1 VRAAVRAL
9 LDAAARARRDH
20 DSTIFYAASSVAKA
34 ALGFVATMVTMKT
47 VAPGH
52 LGLWNSMSLAT
63 TYSAFLQA
71 GVNNGLNR
79 ELPFHLGAGDER
91 QARRLAGTAL
101 SFTAA
106 SCVLALAGGL
116 AALLIFRDQGTAFA
130 AAIAVETIAVLCFF
144 YQSYL
149 TVTFRSTT
157 SFKALAKVEFAGV
170 AIGLAALPLVYYF
183 SYYGM
188 LWRIA
193 VISVIG
199 IAMLHLVRPI
209 HVGLEWD
216 GESLRRLLKTGLPI
230 FALFYV
236 ESTFSTFDR
245 LFLLETAGLEQV
257 GFYSLAMMAQQAMM
271 VVPLSIAMYMYPR
284 MTYHW
289 GHDGSRRA
297 LWGRAWKTSAAAAAI
312 MLPVAVAG
320 YLALPWFVSSFVP
333 RYVPGIT
340 AAQIMLVG
348 ALFSGSAIGV
358 NALWSMKAWK
368 YMTAYQLGGAGLRAL
383 GPYVG
388 LQLYSDALV
397 AVALGTAAA
406 CALQFVLGMVLTF
419 HATIAGPGAGADRL
433 PA

>member
-1 VRAAVRAL
+1 VRPSVRAL
-9 LDAAARARRDH
+9 LDAVARGRAEH
-20 DSTIFYAASSVAKA
+20 ESTILYAASSLAKA
-34 ALGFVATMVTMKT
+34 GLGFVATMVTMKT

-79 ELPFHLGAGDER
+79 ELPFHLGAGDEPR
-91 QARRLAGTAL
+91 ARRLAGTAL
-101 SFTAA
+101 AFTAV
-106 SCVLALAGGL
+106 SCLLAAAAGL
-116 AALLIFRDQGTAFA
+116 AALFIFRDKGAAFR

-170 AIGLAALPLVYYF
+170 AIGLAALPLIYYF

-193 VISVIG
+193 GTSLIG
-199 IAMLHLVRPI
+199 VAMLHLVRPI

-230 FALFYV
+230 FALFYI

-245 LFLLETAGLEQV
+245 VFLLESGGVEQV
-257 GFYSLAMMAQQAMM
+257 GFYSLAMMGQQAMM
-271 VVPLSIAMYMYPR
+271 VVPLAIAMYMYPR

-289 GHDGSRRA
+289 GRDGSRRA
-297 LWGRAWKTSAAAAAI
+297 LWRRAWMTSAVSGAV
-312 MLPVAVAG
+312 MLPVAVGA
-320 YLALPWFVSSFVP
+320 YLALPWFVTTFVP
-333 RYVPGIT
+333 RYGPGVS
-340 AAQIMLVG
+340 AARIMLVG
-348 ALFSGSAIGV
+348 SLFSGGAIGT
-358 NALWSMKAWK
+358 NAMWSMKAWK
-368 YMTAYQLGGAGLRAL
+368 HMTAYQLGGAALRAL
-383 GPYVG
+383 GPYAG
-388 LQLYSDALV
+388 LSVYSDALV

-406 CALQFVLGMVLTF
+406 CVLQFVLGMVLTF
-419 HATIAGPGAGADRL
+419 HATLAGSDISADPL
-433 PA
+433 PS

>member
-1 VRAAVRAL
+1 MRPAVRAL
-9 LDAAARARRDH
+9 LDAVARGRREH
-20 DSTIFYAASSVAKA
+20 ESTIFYAASSLAKA
-34 ALGFVATMVTMKT
+34 ALGFVATMVTMQT

-52 LGLWNSMSLAT
+52 LGLWNSVALAT

-79 ELPFHLGAGDER
+79 ELPFHLGAGEEQR
-91 QARRLAGTAL
+91 ARRLAGTAL
-101 SFTAA
+101 AFTVV
-106 SCVLALAGGL
+106 SCLLALAAGV
-116 AALLIFRDQGTAFA
+116 AALLVFRDKGAAFR
-130 AAIAVETIAVLCFF
+130 AAIVVETIAVLCFF

-157 SFKALAKVEFAGV
+157 SFKTLAKVEFAGV

-193 VISVIG
+193 ATSLLGV
-199 IAMLHLVRPI
+199 ALLHLVRPI
-209 HVGLEWD
+209 RVGLEWD

-245 LFLLETAGLEQV
+245 LFLLESGGVEQV
-257 GFYSLAMMAQQAMM
+257 GFYTLAMMVQQAMM
-271 VVPLSIAMYMYPR
+271 VVPLALAMYMYPR

-289 GHDGSRRA
+289 GRDGSRRA
-297 LWGRAWKTSAAAAAI
+297 LWGRAWQTSAVAAAI
-312 MLPVAVAG
+312 MLPVTVVG
-320 YLALPWFVSSFVP
+320 YLALPWFVASFVP
-333 RYVPGIT
+333 RYIPGI
-340 AAQIMLVG
+340 AAARIMLVG
-348 ALFSGSAIGV
+348 TLFSGSAIGV

-368 YMTAYQLGGAGLRAL
+368 YMTAYQLGGAGLRAA

-388 LQLYSDALV
+388 LSLYSDALV

-419 HATIAGPGAGADRL
+419 HATVAGPDIGADPL
-433 PA
+433 PS